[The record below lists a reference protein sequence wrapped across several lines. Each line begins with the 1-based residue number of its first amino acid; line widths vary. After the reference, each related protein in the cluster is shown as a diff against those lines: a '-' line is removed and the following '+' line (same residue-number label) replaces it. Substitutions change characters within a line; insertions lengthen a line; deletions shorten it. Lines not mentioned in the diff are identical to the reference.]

1 MTLMRMHFWI
11 IVCTFFLQ
19 HTIHAKEIRGV
30 PEEDYP
36 TYYVIPKTSFRCSE
50 QLYNPG
56 FYADTETRCQVF
68 HYCYEHRQESFL
80 CPMGNY
86 DDYDESDIEISPLGQ
101 SADLFYKMAN
111 LYDVGTEAHPFTSI
125 DAESSKA
132 VQRKSSDDASVGKTS
147 DQSLVESKTKY
158 HVYNTAS
165 KSPIVDKE
173 HPEIVKY
180 KISNSNVLNVYESS
194 ENEPSNPWEDE
205 DLILSEDGK
214 LHPSNKKNEQVF
226 SNFNSDKKE
235 FYSFENIP
243 NSENFFLDPDENISF
258 RPLNDSENNDQ
269 ILEDIPNFQLHKRHS
284 VINNTGS
291 TKKRPSRRKPIIIV
305 PDPLPE
311 IVEIPVVKLQPSR
324 RRPIAVRVDS
334 TTRSESTTTLTA
346 LKDTEGTTL
355 SENMS
360 KASSQE
366 DLDIKLS
373 GTVEVKLNEKIVT
386 GDAHQS
392 TSLNE
397 NELVNPPNNDPSTE
411 NYEDIFNNEEIT
423 DNIYLNPSVQ
433 TELSSYEFGSGNGEF
448 ENVPVFDKKE
458 FTSIKDSTIDGELE
472 STGSTIDYLT
482 TMHSL
487 GNSDLDSFGK
497 IPNESIKM
505 HMAFDTKEGPG
516 FPPTFSND
524 RENDGNAYVFTYI
537 GKNDQ
542 MPSHAFDPVSEI
554 SDTTTNSKWEGFPI
568 EGSGQGAVVIDS
580 LERSGSSSDSFRDIE
595 DESAFTT
602 DTVLSIESDN
612 EPEISDPNFY
622 FLNENETLLGSEI
635 LPTSKYMHNM
645 YNPIASEGSG
655 SIAQKSGQFV
665 DMGTEIIV
673 PQHEVL
679 VDSEDYIENEKVAL
693 YAEGTDKLIFAEQSE
708 FKDFYFPPAELQEP
722 QSTLEV
728 QEEDEPYY
736 VFADSEY
743 QPNLEQEL
751 DDAYGIYPENF
762 NYGVTDNVKSDY
774 EFINLDSDESDEI
787 LTSNSANNG
796 FETKPI
802 KFGMEEEV
810 SSEDQNLKN
819 VGDKFEMPH
828 KISEMDSLLLKNFQV
843 KPLSRIPRRKL
854 ALNSQINDGV
864 HKELK
869 YEDIAF
875 LEMMAKEKNPTI
887 ANLHE
892 DPVDTVGESEMPHTT
907 NVEKEVIKDASNSN
921 KMEDIRNE
929 MLHTTNVEKAAIKDT
944 SNWDKMEDIQKE
956 MLHTINVEKAVI
968 KDTSISDKMENIQN
982 IPTGISLDNVEHLV
996 NKEISEIDS
1005 KTSDS
1010 VASKGEKSLEE
1021 QDTNQHEAV
1030 ILSDVAPE
1038 VAQTSSKLSLN
1049 EKFEIDEGAD
1059 PFVLM
1064 NLIPKQMKDLPQEI
1078 DIKPKLTDFPK
1089 TIQKVIPVPPIV
1101 KPKLKP
1107 IGIEQ
1112 LPSKNP
1118 RAINSPNYKN
1128 PRSINSPNY
1137 KNPSGILNLGALENI
1152 EFMGMPLSLLK
1163 LKHSV
1168 YKPYFYHPKLKSA
1181 EFLPRTGDIFQSSKF
1196 SKLASFGKRLLASK
1210 RAKFN
1215 IVKKYID
1222 SYRNNF

>member
-1 MTLMRMHFWI
+1 MTLSRMHFWI

-80 CPMGNY
+80 CPMGTIFNQPLLVCDYWYSSNCSLAPSYYHVNADKRNY

-101 SADLFYKMAN
+101 SADLFDKMAN
-111 LYDVGTEAHPFTSI
+111 LYDVGTEAHPFTST

-132 VQRKSSDDASVGKTS
+132 VQRKSSDDASAGKTS
-147 DQSLVESKTKY
+147 DQSLVESKTKD

-165 KSPIVDKE
+165 RSPIVDKE

-194 ENEPSNPWEDE
+194 ENEPSHPWEDE

-226 SNFNSDKKE
+226 SNFNSNKKE
-235 FYSFENIP
+235 FYSHENIP

-258 RPLNDSENNDQ
+258 RPLYDSENNDQ

-284 VINNTGS
+284 VIDNTGS

-305 PDPLPE
+305 PDPQPE

-334 TTRSESTTTLTA
+334 TTTSESTTTLTT

-360 KASSQE
+360 KASSQK

-373 GTVEVKLNEKIVT
+373 GAVEVELNEKIVS

-397 NELVNPPNNDPSTE
+397 NELVNHPNNDPSTE
-411 NYEDIFNNEEIT
+411 NYEDMFNNKEIT

-433 TELSSYEFGSGNGEF
+433 TELSSHQFGSGNGEF
-448 ENVPVFDKKE
+448 ENVPVFYKKE

-487 GNSDLDSFGK
+487 ENSDLESFGK
-497 IPNESIKM
+497 IPNESIIM

-516 FPPTFSND
+516 FPPTFSKD
-524 RENDGNAYVFTYI
+524 KEIDGNAYVFTKI

-542 MPSHAFDPVSEI
+542 MSSHDFFPENEI

-580 LERSGSSSDSFRDIE
+580 LERSGSSSGSFSDIE
-595 DESAFTT
+595 DGSAFTT

-622 FLNENETLLGSEI
+622 FSNENETLLGSEI
-635 LPTSKYMHNM
+635 LPTSKYMYNM

-665 DMGTEIIV
+665 DDMGTEIIV
-673 PQHEVL
+673 PQHEGL

-693 YAEGTDKLIFAEQSE
+693 FPEGTDKLIFAEQSE
-708 FKDFYFPPAELQEP
+708 LKDFYFPPAELQEP

-762 NYGVTDNVKSDY
+762 NYGVTDNVESDY

-787 LTSNSANNG
+787 LTSNSADNG
-796 FETKPI
+796 FEVKPI
-802 KFGMEEEV
+802 EFGMEEEV

-828 KISEMDSLLLKNFQV
+828 KISEMDSLHSKDFQT
-843 KPLSRIPRRKL
+843 KTPSRIPRRKL
-854 ALNSQINDGV
+854 ALNSHINNGV

-869 YEDIAF
+869 HEDVAF
-875 LEMMAKEKNPTI
+875 LEMMAQEKNPTI

-892 DPVDTVGESEMPHTT
+892 DSVDTVGESEM
-907 NVEKEVIKDASNSN
+907 
-921 KMEDIRNE
+921 
-929 MLHTTNVEKAAIKDT
+929 LHTTNVKKVAIKDAT
-944 SNWDKMEDIQKE
+944 ISDKMEDIQKE
-956 MLHTINVEKAVI
+956 MLHTTNVEKAVIKEASISDKMEDIQDEMLHTSNVEKAVI
-968 KDTSISDKMENIQN
+968 KDTSISDKMEDIQN
-982 IPTGISLDNVEHLV
+982 IPSGISLDNVEHLV

-1005 KTSDS
+1005 KISDS
-1010 VASKGEKSLEE
+1010 VINEGEKISKE
-1021 QDTNQHEAV
+1021 QDSNQHEAV
-1030 ILSDVAPE
+1030 ILSDVVPE
-1038 VAQTSSKLSLN
+1038 VAQTSSKLSLD
-1049 EKFEIDEGAD
+1049 EKFEVDEAAD

-1064 NLIPKQMKDLPQEI
+1064 NLLPKQIKDMPQEI
-1078 DIKPKLTDFPK
+1078 DIKPKLTDVPK
-1089 TIQKVIPVPPIV
+1089 TIQKAIPVPPIV

-1112 LPSKNP
+1112 LPSKNS
-1118 RAINSPNYKN
+1118 RAINSPNYK
-1128 PRSINSPNY
+1128 S
-1137 KNPSGILNLGALENI
+1137 PSGILNLGNLENI
-1152 EFMGMPLSLLK
+1152 QFMGMPLSLLK
-1163 LKHSV
+1163 MKHSV
-1168 YKPYFYHPKLKSA
+1168 YKPYFYHPKLKNA
-1181 EFLPRTGDIFQSSKF
+1181 EFLPRTGDIFQSSKL
-1196 SKLASFGKRLLASK
+1196 SKLASFGK
-1210 RAKFN
+1210 
-1215 IVKKYID
+1215 
-1222 SYRNNF
+1222 